1 MSNWVHT
8 VTKDEWDEWLRF
20 ARKVAAKNERLPTTL
35 GGEDYAQQAI
45 EKLLLQSERPDN
57 VKGWLT
63 RVINNSYID
72 RFRKVQARGGRT
84 LKALDDDEWEF
95 LVLDKAI
102 GSPSARLVYQKHI
115 SELLDLL
122 TTKEKEMLILS
133 TAGFTNHEIAEK
145 LDFKDG
151 KTVATRLKQISKK
164 VQEKATQLVQKS

>member
-1 MSNWVHT
+1 MSNWVHA
-8 VTKDEWDEWLRF
+8 VTKDEWEEWLKF

-84 LKALDDDEWEF
+84 LKALDDDEWEY

-133 TAGFTNHEIAEK
+133 TAGFTNNEIAEK